1 MFDKKQEFDLP
12 QMPGVCLTCGAHAPL
27 APAKFV
33 FQYRSKLSLIA
44 TALALCA
51 GILFTQSMV
60 YRLELPV
67 CGGCSAHLKRA
78 KAVAA
83 LACVFFLP
91 TWVLACF
98 LSSNLIIILGTPA
111 VYVIAAYVYYGVM
124 RDRATPK
131 TSLVDN
137 DHLVLDVPGYGELV
151 LFEREPKAGRAARRQ
166 AAPTQTPKL
175 NRSICEGCGFI
186 NFPGVA
192 ECKKC
197 RAPLGQTAAV

>member
-33 FQYRSKLSLIA
+33 FRYRSKLSLFA

-51 GILFTQSMV
+51 GILYTHEMV

-78 KAVAA
+78 KTVTA
-83 LACVFFLP
+83 LACIFFLP
-91 TWVLACF
+91 AWVLACL
-98 LSSNLIIILGTPA
+98 LSSNLVLIVGGPV
-111 VYVIAAYVYYGVM
+111 VYVIAAYVYHGVV

-131 TSLVDN
+131 TARIGN
-137 DHLVLDVPGYGELV
+137 DHLVLDVPGYGEFV
-151 LFEREPKAGRAARRQ
+151 LLESEPEAGRPPRRQ
-166 AAPTQTPKL
+166 AAPAQTPKL
-175 NRSICEGCGFI
+175 NRSVCEGCGFI

-197 RAPLGQTAAV
+197 RAPLGRTAAV